1 MVERTPSASTG
12 ERRKE
17 LRTEAKLFYSVEIY
31 IPAITRRYQFKLRDI
46 SEKGMGILVKEDSLI
61 LDHLQIGDILP
72 MRYHP
77 LRGPVLSED
86 LKTRI
91 QHVTR
96 CESGR
101 YHGHFIVGLHIL
113 ENNDES
119 SI

>member
-1 MVERTPSASTG
+1 MVERTSSASTG

-17 LRTEAKLFYSVEIY
+17 LRTDAKQFYSVEIY
-31 IPAITRRYQFKLRDI
+31 IREITRRYQFKLRDI

-61 LDHLQIGDILP
+61 LDHLGTGKILP

-77 LRGPVLSED
+77 LRGPVLSEE
-86 LKTRI
+86 LNTRI

-101 YHGHFIVGLHIL
+101 YHGHFVVGLQIL
-113 ENNDES
+113 ENNGENS
-119 SI
+119 V